1 MLRVKVK
8 VNLSLV
14 LLSCV
19 PFKRERVEILLHIF
33 LTSALDGDEWLSS
46 YVFTKKER
54 TWYSLD
60 RRLGGP
66 QDQSKCYG
74 KEKILPIGN

>member
-1 MLRVKVK
+1 M
-8 VNLSLV
+8 
-14 LLSCV
+14 
-19 PFKRERVEILLHIF
+19 EILLHIF

-60 RRLGGP
+60 RRLVGAPGP
-66 QDQSKCYG
+66 V
-74 KEKILPIGN
+74 